1 MMTEKHHVYMTADGR
16 ISVAGL
22 TSKNVQY
29 VANALHD
36 VTKA

>member
-1 MMTEKHHVYMTADGR
+1 MIEEHHVYMTADGR

-29 VANALHD
+29 VANALHA
-36 VTKA
+36 VSK